1 MSAWVVFVITGVAFV
16 VGLLG
21 VYAWLRGLSML
32 MRQQDM
38 ENKR

>member
-1 MSAWVVFVITGVAFV
+1 MAVTLIVTGIAFI

-21 VYAWLRGLSML
+21 VYAWLRSLSML
-32 MRQQDM
+32 LRQQDM